1 MPRKDTQF
9 RSGSEWNGNA
19 AGRPL
24 GGKNKLS
31 ESFIEELTKSFAKHG
46 KNAIDCVAKNSPV
59 QYLKIIANLVPREF
73 LFEVTQK
80 EKTRFVINASPTLST
95 QEWLEQHDLLNPNP
109 EPAKLENISPDQ
121 KTTSTNRKPDGK
133 V

>member
-1 MPRKDTQF
+1 MSRQDTQF

-31 ESFIEELTKSFAKHG
+31 ESFLEELTKSFAKHG
-46 KNAIDCVAKNSPV
+46 KDAIDRVLEDSPV
-59 QYLKIIANLVPREF
+59 QYLKIVANLVPREF
-73 LFEVTQK
+73 LLEITQE
-80 EKTRFVINASPTLST
+80 EKIQFVINASPTLST

-109 EPAKLENISPDQ
+109 EPAMLENISPDQ
-121 KTTSTNRKPDGK
+121 LIDQYKQET
-133 V
+133 